1 VLKGGGENNN
11 TFFNKYLAID
21 KISYLKGG
29 RKMRKRGFTLIE
41 LIVVIAV
48 IGILAAIIAP
58 NAFKAIEKG
67 KIAAAESDYKSIKT
81 GSMSYYADTGQWP
94 ADGVTGTTSPN
105 PFMAAPAGVS
115 GWDGPYLEKFP
126 ARNPWGGAY
135 TWNNDS
141 AIDWTGDGTADAARY
156 VTLSNVSP
164 TSANKIDLDLDGT
177 AGATSGTVIYTTA
190 SGVSTVNILVAR
202 D

>member
-1 VLKGGGENNN
+1 
-11 TFFNKYLAID
+11 
-21 KISYLKGG
+21 
-29 RKMRKRGFTLIE
+29 MRNRGFTLIE

-67 KIAAAESDYKSIKT
+67 KIAAAESDYKALKT
-81 GSMSYYADTGQWP
+81 GAMSFYADTGQWP
-94 ADGVTGTTSPN
+94 ADGVVVATSPN
-105 PFMAAPAGVS
+105 PFLAVPAGVT

-126 ARNPWGGAY
+126 ARDPWGGAY

-141 AIDWTGDGTADAARY
+141 SMDWTGDGTNDAARY
-156 VTLSNVSP
+156 VTLTNVSP
-164 TSANKIDLDLDGT
+164 TSAAKIDVDLDGT
-177 AGATSGTVIYTTA
+177 AGAGAGTVIYTTA
-190 SGVSTVNILVAR
+190 SGVCTVNVLVSR